1 MELYRSTRFFLC
13 EIDFFLSYDN
23 NHERGDM
30 MKRLWSI
37 FFSAMLAM
45 ILILSGCSGQEQKK
59 TSPKENNST
68 SVEKISDNILD
79 EMEGPPKN
87 GHTIERHVGKTEDQ
101 LKERLRTDKVSA
113 ASTYYDKETAT
124 KAVKDSLKQHEK
136 EIENWLKNSKEN
148 RLVLNTR
155 HAFPVGKTVLKRD
168 MRVQDKLVN
177 TVTVLA
183 RDKAGSLGF
192 KIITSYP
199 SDK

>member
-1 MELYRSTRFFLC
+1 MKQLSS
-13 EIDFFLSYDN
+13 IFLS
-23 NHERGDM
+23 M
-30 MKRLWSI
+30 L
-37 FFSAMLAM
+37 LAM
-45 ILILSGCSGQEQKK
+45 ILILSGCAGKEQKK
-59 TSPKENNST
+59 ADPKENNSA
-68 SVEKISDNILD
+68 SVEKINDNILD

-124 KAVKDSLKQHEK
+124 KAVKDSLKQHEQ
-136 EIENWLKNSKEN
+136 EIEKWLKNSKEN
-148 RLVLNTR
+148 RLVLNTK
-155 HAFPVGKTVLKRD
+155 HSFPVGKTVLKKD
-168 MRVQDKLVN
+168 MSVKDKLMN

-183 RDKAGSLGF
+183 RDKSGSLGF

>member
-1 MELYRSTRFFLC
+1 
-13 EIDFFLSYDN
+13 
-23 NHERGDM
+23 
-30 MKRLWSI
+30 MKRIGSI
-37 FFSAMLAM
+37 FFSTLLAM
-45 ILILSGCSGQEQKK
+45 ILILSGCVGKEQKNAN
-59 TSPKENNST
+59 SKENSST
-68 SVEKISDNILD
+68 SVEKINNNILD

-87 GHTIERHVGKTEDQ
+87 GHTIERHVGKTEEQ

-136 EIENWLKNSKEN
+136 EIEKWLQNSKEN
-148 RLVLNTR
+148 RLVLNTK
-155 HAFPVGKTVLKRD
+155 HSFPVGKTVLKKN
-168 MRVQDKLVN
+168 MSVKDKLVN

-183 RDKAGSLGF
+183 RDKSGELGF

>member
-1 MELYRSTRFFLC
+1 
-13 EIDFFLSYDN
+13 
-23 NHERGDM
+23 

-37 FFSAMLAM
+37 FLSSLLAM
-45 ILILSGCSGQEQKK
+45 ILVLSGCAGQEQTKE
-59 TSPKENNST
+59 SPKERNST

-87 GHTIERHVGKTEDQ
+87 GHTIERHVGKTEED
-101 LKERLRTDKVSA
+101 LKKRLQTDKVSA
-113 ASTYYDKETAT
+113 ASTYYDKEVAT

-148 RLVLNTR
+148 RLVLNTK
-155 HAFPVGKTVLKRD
+155 HSFPVGKTVLKKD
-168 MRVQDKLVN
+168 MSVKDKLMN

-183 RDKAGSLGF
+183 RDKSGELGF

>member
-1 MELYRSTRFFLC
+1 MEYFL
-13 EIDFFLSYDN
+13 
-23 NHERGDM
+23 
-30 MKRLWSI
+30 KRLTCDDTCFKW
-37 FFSAMLAM
+37 L
-45 ILILSGCSGQEQKK
+45 CRTRTEKE
-59 TSPKENNST
+59 SPKGSD
-68 SVEKISDNILD
+68 SASIGKINDNILD

-124 KAVKDSLKQHEK
+124 KAVKDSLKQHEQ
-136 EIENWLKNSKEN
+136 EIEKWLKNSKEN
-148 RLVLNTR
+148 RLVLNTK
-155 HAFPVGKTVLKRD
+155 HSFPVGKTVLKKD
-168 MRVQDKLVN
+168 MSVKDKLMN

-183 RDKAGSLGF
+183 RDKSGSLGF